1 MKVIGLTGGTGS
13 GKSVVSRFLKEMGAV
28 IVDADLV
35 SRQIVEVGKPAY
47 EEIVAYFGKDILQE
61 DGTIFRKKLGEI
73 VFHDEEKLAFL
84 NRCTHTYIVAE
95 MKAQIEQAKAEGTA
109 SCIVLDAP
117 LLFEVGLEK
126 FCDAVWVV
134 YADAEVR
141 AQRVM
146 ERDGVSHELA
156 MARIAN
162 QKSWEEYK
170 AMSDVVLDNSG
181 DLAHLQEQLALAWKT
196 LQE

>member
-13 GKSVVSRFLKEMGAV
+13 GKSVVSRYLKEMGAV

-95 MKAQIEQAKAEGTA
+95 MKDQIEQAKTEGTA

-146 ERDGVSHELA
+146 DVMVSA
-156 MARIAN
+156 MNLLWRALPTRNPGKNIRH
-162 QKSWEEYK
+162 W
-170 AMSDVVLDNSG
+170 SDVVLDNSG

>member
-134 YADAEVR
+134 YADAE
-141 AQRVM
+141 
-146 ERDGVSHELA
+146 DGVSHELA

-170 AMSDVVLDNSG
+170 ALSDVVLDNSG
-181 DLAHLQEQLALAWKT
+181 DLAHLQEQLALAWRT

>member
-73 VFHDEEKLAFL
+73 VFHDEAKLAFL
-84 NRCTHTYIVAE
+84 NRCTHTY
-95 MKAQIEQAKAEGTA
+95 IEQAKAEGTA

-170 AMSDVVLDNSG
+170 ALSDVVLDNSG

>member
-13 GKSVVSRFLKEMGAV
+13 GKSVVSRYLKEMGAV

-95 MKAQIEQAKAEGTA
+95 MKDQIEQAKTEGTA
-109 SCIVLDAP
+109 SCIVL
-117 LLFEVGLEK
+117 LSLI
-126 FCDAVWVV
+126 
-134 YADAEVR
+134 
-141 AQRVM
+141 
-146 ERDGVSHELA
+146 H
-156 MARIAN
+156 I
-162 QKSWEEYK
+162 
-170 AMSDVVLDNSG
+170 
-181 DLAHLQEQLALAWKT
+181 
-196 LQE
+196 

>member
-73 VFHDEEKLAFL
+73 VFHDEEKL
-84 NRCTHTYIVAE
+84 
-95 MKAQIEQAKAEGTA
+95 
-109 SCIVLDAP
+109 D
-117 LLFEVGLEK
+117 
-126 FCDAVWVV
+126 V
-134 YADAEVR
+134 YKRQMQDIR
-141 AQRVM
+141 YDQ
-146 ERDGVSHELA
+146 GCS
-156 MARIAN
+156 
-162 QKSWEEYK
+162 
-170 AMSDVVLDNSG
+170 NSG
-181 DLAHLQEQLALAWKT
+181 YDDGQRSCANHCNLRQVQPETKQNNCILQNLFGCVLNPFLKDTLLTEDLCEDHPKNDGKNGSTNHRKLMP
-196 LQE
+196 